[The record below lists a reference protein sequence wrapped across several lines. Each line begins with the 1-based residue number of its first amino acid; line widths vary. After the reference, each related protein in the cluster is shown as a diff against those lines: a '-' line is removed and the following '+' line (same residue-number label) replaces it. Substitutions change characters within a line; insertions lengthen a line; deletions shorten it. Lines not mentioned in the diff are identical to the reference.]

1 LSFKSEDELNQ
12 RVLEAERLWLFL
24 DYDGTLKEF
33 TRTPDIL
40 KPDPELIGLLRRLAQ
55 KDKIQ
60 LAIITG
66 RRLHDILTLLPVEGI
81 FIAATYGLE
90 LLTPEGESI
99 LREDYAAIRPYLE
112 QLKPQWQSLI
122 SGHKGFFL
130 EDKGWA
136 LALHGRFASASE
148 ADRIL
153 STAESLVNPDLLHTT
168 YQLTNQN
175 KFLEI
180 SSLKANKAETVSF
193 LLNHYLLPRTV
204 VVYLGDDHNDSQA
217 FEVIHSIGG
226 IAIAVAHIFG
236 RVQARG
242 ADFVLK
248 SPKAARHWL
257 KTLDG
262 NV

>member
-1 LSFKSEDELNQ
+1 LSLKSEDELNQ
-12 RVLEAERLWLFL
+12 WVLEAERLWLFL

-40 KPDPELIGLLRRLAQ
+40 KPDPKLIGLLRGLAQ
-55 KDKIQ
+55 KEKIQ
-60 LAIITG
+60 IAIITG
-66 RRLHDILTLLPVEGI
+66 RRLQDIRTLLPIEGV

-90 LLTPEGESI
+90 LQTPEGESI
-99 LREDYAAIRPYLE
+99 QREDYAVIRPYLE
-112 QLKPQWQSLI
+112 QLKPLWRSLI
-122 SGHKGFFL
+122 NDHKGFFL

-136 LALHGRFASASE
+136 LALHARFAPASE
-148 ADRIL
+148 ARRIL
-153 STAESLVNPDLLHTT
+153 STAESLVNPDLLGTT
-168 YQLTNQN
+168 YQLTDQN

-193 LLNHYLLPRTV
+193 LLNHFLSPHTKILYM
-204 VVYLGDDHNDSQA
+204 GDDHNDSQA
-217 FEVIHSIGG
+217 FEVIHSFGG

-248 SPKAARHWL
+248 SSKAARRWL
-257 KTLDG
+257 KNLDS
-262 NV
+262 NL

>member
-40 KPDPELIGLLRRLAQ
+40 KPDPELIGLLSRLAH
-55 KDKIQ
+55 KEKIQ

-66 RRLHDILTLLPVEGI
+66 RRLHDILTLLPIEGI

-90 LLTPEGESI
+90 LLTPEGENI
-99 LREDYAAIRPYLE
+99 PREDYAAIRPYLE

-122 SGHKGFFL
+122 NGHKGFFL

-153 STAESLVNPDLLHTT
+153 STAESLVNPDLL
-168 YQLTNQN
+168 
-175 KFLEI
+175 
-180 SSLKANKAETVSF
+180 
-193 LLNHYLLPRTV
+193 
-204 VVYLGDDHNDSQA
+204 
-217 FEVIHSIGG
+217 IHSVGG

-262 NV
+262 NL

>member
-12 RVLEAERLWLFL
+12 WVLEAERLWLFL
-24 DYDGTLKEF
+24 DYDGTLKAF

-40 KPDPELIGLLRRLAQ
+40 KPDPKLIGLLRSLAQ

-66 RRLHDILTLLPVEGI
+66 RRLQDICTLLPIEGI

-90 LLTPEGESI
+90 LQTPAGESI
-99 LREDYAAIRPYLE
+99 QREDYNAIRPYLE

-122 SGHKGFFL
+122 NGHKGFFL

-136 LALHGRFASASE
+136 LALHGRFASAS
-148 ADRIL
+148 AARRIL
-153 STAESLVNPDLLHTT
+153 STAESLVNPDLLGTT

-180 SSLKANKAETVSF
+180 SSLKANKAETVSL
-193 LLNHYLLPRTV
+193 LLNHYLLPRTRV
-204 VVYLGDDHNDSQA
+204 LYLGDDHNDSKA
-217 FEVIHSIGG
+217 FEVIHSFGG

-236 RVQARG
+236 RVQACG

-248 SPKAARHWL
+248 SPKATRRWL
-257 KTLDG
+257 KNLDSYL
-262 NV
+262 